1 MGISIIQGKNGKKVK
16 VNQGVVIYVKPDG
29 SVQGELLLR
38 EKVIDTSNFSVIIIL
53 SEVDKQWQ
61 LH

>member
-1 MGISIIQGKNGKKVK
+1 MGVNIIQGKQNKKVK
-16 VNQGVVIYVKPDG
+16 VNQGVVIYVKSDG
-29 SVQGELLLR
+29 TVQGELLLN

-61 LH
+61 QL

>member
-1 MGISIIQGKNGKKVK
+1 MGIDIIQGKQGKSVK
-16 VNQGVVIYVKPDG
+16 VNQGAVIYVKSDG
-29 SVQGELLLR
+29 SVQGELVLN

-61 LH
+61 QL

>member
-1 MGISIIQGKNGKKVK
+1 MGVSIIQGKQGKKVK
-16 VNQGVVIYVKPDG
+16 VNQGVVIYVKPDNT
-29 SVQGELLLR
+29 VQGELVLN

-61 LH
+61 QL